1 MMSTPTADRRFVSEL
16 REHEDLDQVF
26 LVTEK
31 QLRPNRQGNLYLQLR
46 LSDRTGSLTG
56 MMWNA
61 NEGHYAQVD
70 GGGFVR
76 VRGTTQSY
84 NGQMQVLIKQLHPV
98 PPTDVDPSDYK
109 MLDSSALDQ
118 LAATVTAKLQAI
130 RDDELRN
137 LMQCLLDMP
146 EVFPLFCRAPA
157 AMRNHHAY
165 EGGLLEHVAQLMEL
179 TESVCRHYS
188 YLDRDLLIA
197 GVFLHDIGKI
207 DELQW
212 EHESGYTDVGQLVGH
227 LVLGVRILDR
237 AIERFRQVHGT
248 SVSGPLVS
256 QLQHLIVSHH
266 GKLEFGS
273 PKVPM
278 TLEALTLS
286 YLDDLDAKL
295 HQFQQIMASDLNA
308 ESHWTTYH
316 TQLGRKLFKAA
327 AHVGPQ

>member
-1 MMSTPTADRRFVSEL
+1 MSTPATERRFVHEL
-16 REHEDLDQVF
+16 REHEELDQVF

-61 NEGHYAQVD
+61 NEGHYGQVD

-76 VRGTTQSY
+76 VRGTTQCY
-84 NGQMQVLIKQLHPV
+84 NGQMQVLIKQFQAV
-98 PPTDVDPSDYK
+98 PATDVDEADYK
-109 MLDSSALDQ
+109 TLDSNKLDE

-146 EVFPLFCRAPA
+146 DVFPPFCRAPA

-165 EGGLLEHVAQLMEL
+165 EGGLLEHVTQLMEL
-179 TESVCRHYS
+179 TESVCRHYE

-212 EHESGYTDVGQLVGH
+212 EHECGYTDVGQLVGH
-227 LVLGVRILDR
+227 PVLGVRILDR
-237 AIERFRQVHGT
+237 AVERYQQVHGKP
-248 SVSGPLVS
+248 VSAPLVF

-295 HQFQQIMASDLNA
+295 HQFQQLMASDLNA
-308 ESHWTTYH
+308 DSHWTIYH
-316 TQLGRKLFKAA
+316 AHLGRKLFKAP
-327 AHVGPQ
+327 AHVRPQ